1 MASSTM
7 FMGSNGIVFLCMD
20 DQTGNMSIGSS
31 NISSSNKLYIAGDI
45 VTQCNIIVEGNITS
59 TGGIT
64 LCNSVYLAN
73 TEDPESAPSYSWKL
87 DSNTGIFHASNDTI
101 GFSTA
106 GTEKARIDYLG
117 RFGIGTSNPQYTLD
131 VNGPVY
137 ATGYCNLLLDLI
149 NSSSASN
156 APTAKALSNVNY
168 TAIYASNTANFGSN
182 TAYWSS
188 NTGIPWA
195 SNTAVSAS
203 NTAIFGSNAGVFGSN
218 AGVFG
223 SNAGAFGSNAGVFG
237 SNTAYW
243 SSNTGIPWAS
253 NTAVAASNT
262 AIFGSNAG
270 VFGSNA
276 GVFGSN
282 AGAFGSNAG
291 VFGSN
296 TSVSTS
302 NRFYPMWTP
311 SNNFIYNIGS
321 NIGIGFSNPSEN
333 LAIQSNMS
341 LSNFGKV
348 VLWTSNSFLGIGISN
363 PAYTL
368 DVNGTVNATT
378 LSQGG
383 NTLDSLYA
391 SSNAGY
397 LSSNI
402 TYWSSNT
409 SIPWASNTAVYA
421 SNIGVYSSN
430 STVFSSNTAVYASNA
445 AGSGTAVSFS
455 SNAAV
460 FASNTAVYSSNIG
473 VYSSNSTV
481 FSSNTAV
488 YASNAAGSGTAVSFS
503 SNAAVFASNTSVYA
517 SNTGVYSSNSTVFS
531 SNTAV
536 YASNA
541 AGSGTAVSFSSNA
554 AVYASNTAVYA
565 SNSAIYASNTGNYA
579 SNSAIYASNTGNYAS
594 NTAIYASNTGIY
606 ASNLAVTISNE
617 LYPDV
622 NATMA
627 WTSSN
632 SFVYILNS
640 NIGIGISN
648 PSYPL
653 DVNGSVLVRSNL
665 YVDQGIINSNFL
677 SNLGSIYIASNT
689 DAFGNITLYNS
700 IFTLSN
706 FGTNFIATSNNFIGI
721 GTSNP
726 QYNLDVNGI
735 TQTGKLIVTSNG
747 ESKIILWSSNTGQI
761 PGIEFNRNTITF
773 GADINNDFRIL
784 NSAGTLIFE
793 GSNSTNM
800 NAIAIGLKVLGS
812 NLNVGI
818 GFSNPAFPLDVNGS
832 LYVRSNIYLLGTSN
846 PGNTAASNIALYY
859 NSNRQLLCAATNS
872 NNIQTYQAFAW
883 SNQQNI
889 NSNSLYYIDISSR
902 TALPLFTSY
911 CNITFD
917 THDYLIPQYFT
928 HVTGTSNIKV
938 NENGTYMFAFTAN
951 INIFNAS
958 NTSASLTFKAQLNGT
973 DILPTATMIASET
986 YSSKNLRFILNANS
1000 NDVITFQGKLNGG
1013 NSNVITASNG
1023 GVSVTAI
1030 KFNYQSSNIFKSINT
1045 SVVQLGTG
1053 YSNILLDSNVI
1064 NNNIDVYTASN
1075 NGFQINS
1082 NGTYLLLSKVAF
1094 GSSNSVPTNI
1104 HTRLLKNGTEL
1115 NGSYCYTYT
1124 LDSNVYGI
1132 NSCSTSY
1139 VLSCASNDIIT
1150 IESRLVNTS
1159 ATNAVFTSVNNC
1171 ELSAIQLSN
1180 TNIIQCYYSNAGT
1193 SNFSQSFVNVP
1204 FNTITFSNSSLY
1216 ALSNSYIINANNGQ
1230 HLAFYSLS
1238 YSNFNPS
1245 NITSD
1250 IVSRINLNSNIR
1262 KNVFGFANSNG
1273 INTACSETT
1282 LAIPRSNLTSLE
1294 CANMKFTSNMSF
1306 MHNACRLMMI
1316 QLDNPTASLYNNFGN
1331 SYFTSGVQPTMFM
1344 TNSSNYV
1351 TVREM
1356 YTPYI
1361 NNGSYRIGM
1370 YCDYVARCPQAKYFG
1385 LRLTINGNSIYT
1397 RNINTYN
1404 NYNLSN
1410 NETWFIN
1417 YDLSNAI
1424 YNIHLEAITYNSN
1437 DYLYVYNSV
1446 LDLWQT
1452 T

>member
-237 SNTAYW
+237 SNT
-243 SSNTGIPWAS
+243 
-253 NTAVAASNT
+253 
-262 AIFGSNAG
+262 
-270 VFGSNA
+270 
-276 GVFGSN
+276 
-282 AGAFGSNAG
+282 
-291 VFGSN
+291 
-296 TSVSTS
+296 SVSTS

-421 SNIGVYSSN
+421 
-430 STVFSSNTAVYASNA
+430 
-445 AGSGTAVSFS
+445 
-455 SNAAV
+455 
-460 FASNTAVYSSNIG
+460 SNIG

-735 TQTGKLIVTSNG
+735 TQTGKLIVASNG

-784 NSAGTLIFE
+784 NSGGTLIFE